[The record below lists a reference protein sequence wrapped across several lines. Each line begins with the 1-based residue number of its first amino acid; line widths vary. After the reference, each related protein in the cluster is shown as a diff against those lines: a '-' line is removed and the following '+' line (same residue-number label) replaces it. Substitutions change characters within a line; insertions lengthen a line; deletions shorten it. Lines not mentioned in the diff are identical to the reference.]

1 MKIHNLKQG
10 SSEWLRARRGMVT
23 ASEADELVT
32 PLFKARTGD
41 GLKTYLYRK
50 IAEKVLGFTED
61 TGTSFPMMNGSILEH
76 ECIPWLEFEHNYK
89 IDRVGF
95 VTNDAETAG
104 YSPDGLIGDDGTL
117 EIKCPT
123 IPVQMKYLLE
133 GIAPLQYLPQ
143 MHFGMFVTG
152 RKWCDFVSYSRQL
165 PKLIVRVERDQ
176 EIQSAISHA
185 FDAFM
190 IRFDAGVAKI
200 SAMRDEE
207 DAYQEAAHSSDG
219 QK

>member
-1 MKIHNLKQG
+1 
-10 SSEWLRARRGMVT
+10 MVT
-23 ASEADELVT
+23 ASEADELLT
-32 PLFKARTGD
+32 PLFKARAGD

-104 YSPDGLIGDDGTL
+104 YSPDGFIGEDGAL

-123 IPVQMKYLLE
+123 IPIQMKYLLE

-165 PKLIVRVERDQ
+165 PKLIVRVERDE

-190 IRFDAGVAKI
+190 IRFGVGVAKI

-207 DAYQEAAHSSDG
+207 NAYQEAAHSSDG